1 MGGFEDWVRV
11 VGSFLAFHGI
21 GGLLTKQRELTDQ
34 LTDDGS
40 EWDGFIKMMA
50 KMTTEARE
58 AIKKK
63 AEAIAAG
70 KKKAEASA
78 AGKKQPET
86 AAAFEPGVTGDPT
99 PAEMPIHPA
108 GTATGTTTDADDAAA
123 AAATKTEWS
132 ALELIGAMAWHHVV
146 PPVYLGRHDSAPTS
160 QARMLGKALREHR
173 DGRFGDHVLRGR
185 IHGSALWSLDKV

>member
-11 VGSFLAFHGI
+11 VGSILAFHGI
-21 GGLLTKQRELTDQ
+21 GALLTQQKELTDQ
-34 LTDDGS
+34 LTDDAS

-58 AIKKK
+58 AIKEK
-63 AEAIAAG
+63 AEAR
-70 KKKAEASA
+70 A
-78 AGKKQPET
+78 AGKKQPE
-86 AAAFEPGVTGDPT
+86 ARAAFEPGVTGDPT

-185 IHGSALWSLDKV
+185 IHGSALWSLDDI

>member
-11 VGSFLAFHGI
+11 VGSILAFHGI

-70 KKKAEASA
+70 KKR
-78 AGKKQPET
+78 PET
-86 AAAFEPGVTGDPT
+86 RAAFEPGVSGDPT

-123 AAATKTEWS
+123 VDAAAAVAIKTEWS
-132 ALELIGAMAWHHVV
+132 ALELIGAMALHDDVV
-146 PPVYLGRHDSAPTS
+146 PPVYLGRHDIAPRA

-173 DGRFGDHVLRGR
+173 DGRFGDYVLRGR
-185 IHGSALWSLDKV
+185 IHGSALWSLDEV